1 MKQEILERLKIEVKA
16 CKKYTESSI
25 KKSKEGRIGSA
36 IDFLEIAIT
45 AKKCASQAHEDL
57 WNASHGILTN
67 EEFELFAESETLD
80 KQIQTAYNELQ
91 RARK

>member
-1 MKQEILERLKIEVKA
+1 MKKEILEKLEIEVKA

-25 KKSKEGRIGSA
+25 KKSKEGRIESA
-36 IDFLEIAIT
+36 INFLEIAIT

-57 WNASHGILTN
+57 WNVSRGLLTD